1 MADER
6 AGVYAGVDTH
16 QDVHVAAVIDATGRL
31 LGTKSFPTTPIGL
44 RALLRWVHRHGPVTR
59 VGVEGTGTY
68 GMGLL
73 RVLREAGIEVV
84 EVNRPNRQLRRNRG
98 KSDPVDAEAAA
109 RAVLSGQATAV
120 PKSRDGVVESIRILR
135 MTLESSR
142 RHQARVAAQMH
153 HLILTAPEELRVELG
168 RLTPQRRAERS
179 SRLRPGDDPADLTT
193 ATKTALRTLA
203 RQYLA
208 LGEDLAALRT
218 QLDNLTEQAN
228 PGLRGVHGV
237 GPDTAAVLLAV
248 AGDNPQRLT
257 SDAAFAALCGA
268 SPVAASSGKTTG
280 HRLNRGGNRAANAA
294 LHRIVVVRMG
304 SHQPTKDYIA
314 RRTAQGKSKRAIMRC
329 LKRYVAREIYRHLT
343 NPQPAVQITDLRAR
357 RTAMALPLRT
367 VAAAV
372 GTHIMT
378 MSRLERGLIHDTEL
392 ANRYR
397 TWLNQAENA
406 A

>member
-1 MADER
+1 MTDQR

-31 LGTKSFPTTPIGL
+31 LGTKAFPTTPIGL
-44 RALLRWVHRHGPVTR
+44 RALLRWVRRHGPLTR

-73 RVLREAGIEVV
+73 RVLREAGVEVV

-135 MTLESSR
+135 MTLESSK
-142 RHQARVAAQMH
+142 RHQARIGAQMH
-153 HLILTAPEELRVELG
+153 HLIVTAPDELRVELG
-168 RLTPQRRAERS
+168 RLTPARRADRAA
-179 SRLRPGDDPADLTT
+179 RLRPGDNPAEVTT

-203 RQYLA
+203 RQYQA
-208 LGEDLAALRT
+208 LGQDIAALRG
-218 QLDNLTEQAN
+218 QLDTLTTQAN

-237 GPDTAAVLLAV
+237 GPDTAAVLLAA

-268 SPVAASSGKTTG
+268 SPVAASSGKTTS

-294 LHRIVVVRMG
+294 LHRIVLVRM
-304 SHQPTKDYIA
+304 STHQPTKDYIA
-314 RRTAQGKSKRAIMRC
+314 KRTAQGKTKRAIMRC
-329 LKRYVAREIYRHLT
+329 LKRYVAREIYHHLA
-343 NPQPAVQITDLRAR
+343 NPKPAVQTGDLRAR
-357 RTAMALPLRT
+357 RTAMALPMRA
-367 VAAAV
+367 VADAV
-372 GTHIMT
+372 GVTIMT
-378 MSRLERGLIHDTEL
+378 ISRLERGLIHDTEL
-392 ANRYR
+392 AHRYR
-397 TWLNQAENA
+397 HWIAQAEHA